1 MSINHSAKSGDM
13 IGIVFSSFS
22 NMKVC
27 CVFSLESP
35 HRGVSYEY
43 TQHTIINI
51 KTQSPKIIPD
61 RIMSADMG
69 LYLLGTQEQ
78 VRISRGKRPVSVQT
92 TEVKF
97 YCIIKTET

>member
-1 MSINHSAKSGDM
+1 
-13 IGIVFSSFS
+13 
-22 NMKVC
+22 
-27 CVFSLESP
+27 
-35 HRGVSYEY
+35 
-43 TQHTIINI
+43 
-51 KTQSPKIIPD
+51 
-61 RIMSADMG
+61 MSADMG